1 MEAKKTAG
9 KITKTEI
16 ELYIIDKVREL
27 RLANKVGQKK
37 LSLELKLSVSYVG
50 RAEKL
55 YTSTKYNFNHL
66 NEIARY
72 FNVPYSYFF
81 PATNLATDCIEDY
94 LNKHPK
100 VKARYEQMMRDAEE
114 KGRLKPVTKFYKTRV
129 KFTRAILSWWF
140 LA

>member
-55 YTSTKYNFNHL
+55 YTTTKSQGISTCLTRISFPQQIL
-66 NEIARY
+66 QRIALR
-72 FNVPYSYFF
+72 
-81 PATNLATDCIEDY
+81 I
-94 LNKHPK
+94 
-100 VKARYEQMMRDAEE
+100 
-114 KGRLKPVTKFYKTRV
+114 
-129 KFTRAILSWWF
+129 I
-140 LA
+140 